1 MRVGIAALMVLG
13 CFCVTAPAWA
23 TDAAEETPDAATEEE
38 PSQPVEEPEPPAP
51 AQDQPPPPAT
61 GNRAE
66 KKDGDLPKRL
76 QWSGDLRFRLSA
88 SETDESDG
96 TESDTSEARLR
107 LRGGLAWI
115 IAKTLDAKIR
125 FAGSVSSEEN
135 DYTFDIDTA
144 GPLQTGQATFD
155 ELYFKWGP
163 SRKLNFYLGRFQTQF
178 QMKGVFPKSLDR
190 KDSNNMRITWTDGL
204 HVFHRGAKGW
214 SQHLILQ
221 YNDEDHTSN
230 ILRSPLDFTDDD
242 SRISGFINLR
252 SDRRVGPIVQRGI
265 DLSYFPSSLRKNGSL
280 PGPLEDYWAG
290 VGRMSLEWHL
300 SEESPTSI
308 LVGTSIG
315 YAPET
320 PNEIAFG
327 IGGLE
332 ESGGWAG
339 QFQISLMNFKPGHSI
354 GLNGGLAH
362 AGWLTSPQYANNEW
376 LGEIRYR
383 KTMRRGG
390 LFEFRVR
397 HRQDLE
403 QIITELQ
410 KRSSWDAYARFTRQ
424 F

>member
-1 MRVGIAALMVLG
+1 MKLSIYRRFVRVATIALVAALVCLCG
-13 CFCVTAPAWA
+13 PIHASPR
-23 TDAAEETPDAATEEE
+23 PDT
-38 PSQPVEEPEPPAP
+38 EEPEKPE
-51 AQDQPPPPAT
+51 QEEKQ
-61 GNRAE
+61 AE
-66 KKDGDLPKRL
+66 GDKEERDEGPKRL
-76 QWSGDLRFRLSA
+76 QWSANVRFRLSA
-88 SETDESDG
+88 SETDQSDDI
-96 TESDTSEARLR
+96 ESDTSEARLR

-115 IAKTLDAKIR
+115 ISKPLDFKIR

-135 DYTFDIDTA
+135 DYSFEVDTA
-144 GPLQTGQATFD
+144 APLATGEASFD
-155 ELYFKWGP
+155 ELFLKWGP
-163 SRKLNFYLGRFQTQF
+163 TQKLMIYFGRFQTQF
-178 QMKGVFPKSLDR
+178 QLKGVFPKSLDR

-204 HVFHRGAKGW
+204 HLFHRGAKGW

-242 SRISGFINLR
+242 SRISYFINVR

-280 PGPLEDYWAG
+280 PGPLEDYWAS
-290 VGRMSLEWHL
+290 VGRMSFEWHL

-327 IGGLE
+327 IGGFE

-339 QFQISLMNFKPGHSI
+339 QFQVSLMNFKPGHSI
-354 GLNGGLAH
+354 GLIGGLAQ
-362 AGWLTSPQYANNEW
+362 AGWLTSPQYTNNEW

-383 KTMRRGG
+383 KIIRRGG

-397 HRQDLE
+397 YREELE
-403 QIITELQ
+403 QLITALQ
-410 KRSSWDAYARFTRQ
+410 KESRWDAFARFTRQ